1 MRDDEAPGPMTP
13 PSAPKAPGR
22 LGRAGTSSLGVG
34 APEPRRARAGRT
46 ADENQLEIELEN
58 FPNEV
63 RPMQAASAQAPF
75 SSAEYLFEVKWDGL
89 RCVLFRDADG
99 TVRLQD
105 RGLSDITADV
115 PEVVA
120 AAKRVPPGSVI
131 DGELVATDVEGRP
144 DYHRLRQR
152 LAGGAAFRN
161 EIPTAYLAFDALYLE
176 GRPLVRQPVL
186 RRRARLAKSVEAGG
200 HIFVPDHIEEDGVEL
215 FEACLER
222 GLEGVVAKHKL
233 SPYVPGQ
240 RSPFWLK
247 VKAVKSDDFV
257 VIGWTG
263 DTPFNALVV
272 GYHEDGRLLPCG
284 TVGGGYD
291 DDAMR
296 NLCERLVELSTAES
310 PLDPAPIMLR
320 PVHWVKPE
328 LVVSIRYSEWSP
340 DGTLRFPIFNGLR
353 PEVHPAE
360 AVRHRPRVVIAG
372 HVLPGSAAYD
382 LTRFPF

>member
-1 MRDDEAPGPMTP
+1 VSD
-13 PSAPKAPGR
+13 
-22 LGRAGTSSLGVG
+22 
-34 APEPRRARAGRT
+34 
-46 ADENQLEIELEN
+46 QLQIELES
-58 FPNEV
+58 FPDEV
-63 RPMQAASAQAPF
+63 RPMQAASAEAPF
-75 SSAEYLFEVKWDGL
+75 SSAEYVFEVKWDGL
-89 RCVLFRDADG
+89 RCMLVRDQSG
-99 TVRLQD
+99 EIRLKD
-105 RGLSDITADV
+105 RGLHDITADI

-144 DYHRLRQR
+144 DYPRLRKR
-152 LAGGAAFRN
+152 LAGGARLRN
-161 EIPTAYLAFDALYLE
+161 EIPTAYLAFDALYVE
-176 GRPLVRQPVL
+176 GRSLLRQPVL
-186 RRRARLAKSVEAGG
+186 RRRARLAKAVEAGG

-222 GLEGVVAKHKL
+222 GLEGVVAKHKQ

-257 VIGWTG
+257 VIGWMG
-263 DTPFNALVV
+263 EQPFDALVV
-272 GYHEDGRLLPCG
+272 GFYEDGRLLPCG

-296 NLCERLVELSTAES
+296 LLRGRLVELASEDS
-310 PLDPAPIMLR
+310 PLEPPPIMVR
-320 PVHWVKPE
+320 PVRWVKPE

-353 PEVHPAE
+353 PEVLPAE
-360 AVRHRPRVVIAG
+360 AVRHRPRVVITG
-372 HVLPGSAAYD
+372 HVQPGSAAYD

>member
-1 MRDDEAPGPMTP
+1 
-13 PSAPKAPGR
+13 
-22 LGRAGTSSLGVG
+22 
-34 APEPRRARAGRT
+34 
-46 ADENQLEIELEN
+46 
-58 FPNEV
+58 
-63 RPMQAASAQAPF
+63 MQAASAEAPF
-75 SSAEYLFEVKWDGL
+75 SSNEYLFEVKWDGL
-89 RCVLFRDADG
+89 RCVLFRDEG
-99 TVRLQD
+99 GEVRLKD
-105 RGLSDITADV
+105 RGMNDITADV
-115 PEVVA
+115 PEVVKA
-120 AAKRVPPGSVI
+120 ARRVPPGSVI

-144 DYHRLRQR
+144 DYTRLRQR
-152 LAGGAAFRN
+152 LAGGARMQD

-176 GRPLVRQPVL
+176 GRPLLRQPVL
-186 RRRARLAKSVEAGG
+186 RRRARLARSVEAGG

-222 GLEGVVAKHKL
+222 GLEGVVAKHVQ

-247 VKAVKSDDFV
+247 VKAVKSDDFI

-263 DTPFNALVV
+263 VRPFDALVV
-272 GYHEDGRLLPCG
+272 GFYEEGRLLPCG

-291 DDAMR
+291 DDATR
-296 NLCERLVELSTAES
+296 VLGERVVELATEKS
-310 PLDPAPIMLR
+310 PLEPAPIMMR
-320 PVHWVKPE
+320 PVNWVRPE

-360 AVRHRPRVVIAG
+360 AVRHRPRVVITG
-372 HVLPGSAAYD
+372 HVRPGSAAYG

>member
-1 MRDDEAPGPMTP
+1 MKDPD
-13 PSAPKAPGR
+13 
-22 LGRAGTSSLGVG
+22 
-34 APEPRRARAGRT
+34 
-46 ADENQLEIELEN
+46 QLQIELES
-58 FPNEV
+58 FPDEV
-63 RPMQAASAQAPF
+63 RPMQAASAEAPF
-75 SSAEYLFEVKWDGL
+75 SSAEYIFEVKWDGL
-89 RCVLFRDADG
+89 RCVLFRDPDG
-99 TVRLQD
+99 RVRLQD
-105 RGLSDITADV
+105 RGLKDITADL
-115 PEVVA
+115 PEVA
-120 AAKRVPPGSVI
+120 AAARRVPPGSVI
-131 DGELVATDVEGRP
+131 DGELVATDNDGRP
-144 DYHRLRQR
+144 DYPRLRQR
-152 LAGGAAFRN
+152 LAGGARMRD

-176 GRPLVRQPVL
+176 GRPQLRQPVI

-200 HIFVPDHIEEDGVEL
+200 HIFVPAHIEEDGVEL

-222 GLEGVVAKHKL
+222 GLEGVVAKHRQ
-233 SPYVPGQ
+233 SPYVTGQ

-263 DTPFNALVV
+263 ETPFDALVV

-291 DDAMR
+291 EDALR
-296 NLCERLVELSTAES
+296 VIRAGIAELATDES
-310 PLDPAPIMLR
+310 PLEPPPIMMR
-320 PVHWVKPE
+320 PVHWLRPE

-360 AVRHRPRVVIAG
+360 AVRHRPRVVITG
-372 HVLPGSAAYD
+372 HVRPGSAAYD

>member
-1 MRDDEAPGPMTP
+1 
-13 PSAPKAPGR
+13 
-22 LGRAGTSSLGVG
+22 
-34 APEPRRARAGRT
+34 
-46 ADENQLEIELEN
+46 
-58 FPNEV
+58 
-63 RPMQAASAQAPF
+63 MQAVSAEAPF
-75 SSAEYLFEVKWDGL
+75 SSPEYLFEVKWDGL
-89 RCVLFRDADG
+89 RCILFRDPDG
-99 TVRLQD
+99 QVRLKD
-105 RGLSDITADV
+105 RGLNDLTADL

-131 DGELVATDVEGRP
+131 DGELVATDSDGRP
-144 DYHRLRQR
+144 NYPRLRQR
-152 LAGGAAFRN
+152 LAASAQMRD

-176 GRPLVRQPVL
+176 GRPLLRQPVL
-186 RRRARLAKSVEAGG
+186 RRRTRLAKAVETGG
-200 HIFVPDHIEEDGVEL
+200 HLFVPDHIQEDGVEL

-222 GLEGVVAKHKL
+222 GLEGVVAKHL
-233 SPYVPGQ
+233 QSPYVPGQ

-263 DTPFNALVV
+263 SKPCDALVV

-291 DDAMR
+291 EDAGHALR
-296 NLCERLVELSTAES
+296 DALVELATEQS
-310 PLDPAPIMLR
+310 PLEPPPIMMR
-320 PVHWVKPE
+320 PVQWVRPE

-360 AVRHRPRVVIAG
+360 AVRHRPRVVISG
-372 HVLPGSAAYD
+372 HVRPGSAAYD

>member
-1 MRDDEAPGPMTP
+1 
-13 PSAPKAPGR
+13 
-22 LGRAGTSSLGVG
+22 
-34 APEPRRARAGRT
+34 
-46 ADENQLEIELEN
+46 
-58 FPNEV
+58 
-63 RPMQAASAQAPF
+63 MQAASAEAPF
-75 SSAEYLFEVKWDGL
+75 SSNEYLFEVKWDGL
-89 RCVLFRDADG
+89 RCVLFRDEG
-99 TVRLQD
+99 GQVRLKD
-105 RGLSDITADV
+105 RGMNDITADV
-115 PEVVA
+115 PEVVKA
-120 AAKRVPPGSVI
+120 ARRIPPGSVI
-131 DGELVATDVEGRP
+131 DGELVATDGEGRP
-144 DYHRLRQR
+144 DYTRLRQR
-152 LAGGAAFRN
+152 LAGGARMQD

-176 GRPLVRQPVL
+176 GRPLLRQPVL
-186 RRRARLAKSVEAGG
+186 RRRARLARSVEAGG

-222 GLEGVVAKHKL
+222 GLEGVVAKHVQ

-263 DTPFNALVV
+263 VRPFDALVV
-272 GYHEDGRLLPCG
+272 GFYEEGRLLPCG

-291 DDAMR
+291 DDATR
-296 NLCERLVELSTAES
+296 VLGERVLELATEKS
-310 PLDPAPIMLR
+310 PLEPAPIMMR
-320 PVHWVKPE
+320 PVNWVRPE

-360 AVRHRPRVVIAG
+360 AVRHRPRVVITG
-372 HVLPGSAAYD
+372 HVRPGSAAYG

>member
-1 MRDDEAPGPMTP
+1 
-13 PSAPKAPGR
+13 
-22 LGRAGTSSLGVG
+22 
-34 APEPRRARAGRT
+34 
-46 ADENQLEIELEN
+46 
-58 FPNEV
+58 
-63 RPMQAASAQAPF
+63 MQAASAEAPF
-75 SSAEYLFEVKWDGL
+75 SSPEYLFEVKWDGL
-89 RCVLFRDADG
+89 RCVLFRDPDG
-99 TVRLQD
+99 NVRLQD
-105 RGLSDITADV
+105 RGLSDLTADI

-120 AAKRVPPGSVI
+120 AARRVPPGSVI
-131 DGELVATDVEGRP
+131 DGELVATDQDGRP
-144 DYHRLRQR
+144 DYPRLRQR
-152 LAGGAAFRN
+152 LAAGASKRD

-176 GRPLVRQPVL
+176 GRPLVRQPVI
-186 RRRARLAKSVEAGG
+186 RRRARLAKAVEAGG
-200 HIFVPDHIEEDGVEL
+200 HLFVPAHIEEDGVEL

-222 GLEGVVAKHKL
+222 GLEGVLAKHRQ

-257 VIGWTG
+257 VIGYTAEKSG
-263 DTPFNALVV
+263 GRPFDALLV
-272 GYHEDGRLLPCG
+272 GFYEDGRLLPCG

-291 DDAMR
+291 DDASR
-296 NLCERLVELSTAES
+296 VLRERLGELATTES
-310 PLDPAPIMLR
+310 PLDGSPIMMR
-320 PVHWVKPE
+320 PVHWVRPE

-360 AVRHRPRVVIAG
+360 AVRHRPRVVITG

>member
-1 MRDDEAPGPMTP
+1 VQGQGSD
-13 PSAPKAPGR
+13 
-22 LGRAGTSSLGVG
+22 
-34 APEPRRARAGRT
+34 
-46 ADENQLEIELEN
+46 QLQIELES
-58 FPNEV
+58 FPDEV
-63 RPMQAASAQAPF
+63 RPMQAASAEAPF
-75 SSAEYLFEVKWDGL
+75 SSEEYVFEVKWDGL
-89 RCVLFRDADG
+89 RCILFRDPAG
-99 TVRLQD
+99 QVRLQD
-105 RGLSDITADV
+105 RGLHDITADI
-115 PEVVA
+115 PEVAA

-131 DGELVATDVEGRP
+131 DGELVATDSDGRP
-144 DYHRLRQR
+144 DYPRLRQR
-152 LAGGAAFRN
+152 LIGGSRMKD

-176 GRPLVRQPVL
+176 GRPLARQPVI
-186 RRRARLAKSVEAGG
+186 RRRARLARSVEAGG
-200 HIFVPDHIEEDGVEL
+200 HLFVPDHIENDGVEL

-222 GLEGVVAKHKL
+222 GLEGVMAKHRQ

-263 DTPFNALVV
+263 GAPFDALVV

-291 DDAMR
+291 DDATRTLRDAM
-296 NLCERLVELSTAES
+296 VELATTDS
-310 PLDPAPIMLR
+310 PLDPPPIMTK
-320 PVHWVKPE
+320 PVHWVRPE

-360 AVRHRPRVVIAG
+360 AVRHRPRVVISG
-372 HVLPGSAAYD
+372 HVQPGTLAYD